1 MGECDGWLM
10 RVVIGYFSLPISCL
24 SDPDVFSKISFTTF
38 VHFFLFMCL
47 VIYGMAIFGPARDSS
62 ISADL
67 GLNRT
72 GEAWPEDPGDIFRFG
87 ADAAITMAVLA
98 FALSAH
104 TTVMTIYNGIRFT
117 KDERKEPKLREAVVN
132 KINFGSAFA
141 VYGYYLFIALG
152 SFYVFGEAVQSNSLN
167 SFPTSDPFAMVI
179 RCTYFFEIGTS
190 IPIFMYSF
198 RRGLNILLIPG
209 DTEEALDAFDERRKI
224 FKWVSTA
231 VLLGA
236 SFGLA
241 QVADLGIIL
250 SISGALFAT
259 FNVYIFPS
267 VLIMLTDRTT
277 FTKRFCAPVVL
288 IIGTLSGF
296 IGLLKEFDNAG
307 LSNIFG

>member
-1 MGECDGWLM
+1 
-10 RVVIGYFSLPISCL
+10 
-24 SDPDVFSKISFTTF
+24 
-38 VHFFLFMCL
+38 
-47 VIYGMAIFGPARDSS
+47 MATYGPARDSA

-67 GLNRT
+67 GINRT
-72 GEAWPEDPGDIFRFG
+72 GQAWPEDPSETFRFG
-87 ADAAITMAVLA
+87 ADAAVTMAVLA

-104 TTVMTIYNGIRFT
+104 TTVMTIYNGIRFNEEE
-117 KDERKEPKLREAVVN
+117 KKEPRLREAVVN
-132 KINFGSAFA
+132 KINVGSALA
-141 VYGYYLFIALG
+141 VYAYYLFIAIG
-152 SFYVFGEAVQSNSLN
+152 SFYVFGDAVESNSLN
-167 SFPTSDPFAMVI
+167 SFPTFDAFAMVI

-198 RRGLNILLIPG
+198 RRGLNILLIPD
-209 DTEEALDAFDERRKI
+209 DTEEALDAFDERRKV

-231 VLLGA
+231 ILLGA

-241 QVADLGIIL
+241 QIADLGIIL

-267 VLIMLTDRTT
+267 VLIMLTNRTT
-277 FTKRFCAPVVL
+277 FTKRYCAPVVL

-296 IGLLKEFDNAG
+296 IGLLKELDNAG